1 MAITPDEAQSVLSRA
16 DLLYSPEE
24 VDRALD
30 QLSLELTERL
40 SNSNPLVLCVMQ
52 GGLIPA
58 GMLLPRLDFPLQQDY
73 IHASRYAG
81 GTRGGTLNWVVK
93 PSVPLQDKVIL
104 LIDDI
109 HDEGLTLDAITRD
122 CMAGGAREVCSAVL
136 VNKVHDRKGGLSADF
151 SGLDVED
158 RYVFGYGMDY
168 KSYLR
173 NAPGIYAVNEDA

>member
-1 MAITPDEAQSVLSRA
+1 MAITPDEAQSVLSKA
-16 DLLYSPEE
+16 DLLYSVDE
-24 VDRALD
+24 VDEAFK
-30 QLSLELTERL
+30 QLSLQL
-40 SNSNPLVLCVMQ
+40 SKQLNNSNPLVLCVMQ

-58 GMLLPRLDFPLQQDY
+58 GKLLPQLDFPLQQDY

-81 GTRGGTLNWVVK
+81 GTRGGSLNWIVK
-93 PSVPLQDKVIL
+93 PSISLQDKVIL

-122 CMAGGAREVCSAVL
+122 CIASGAREVYSVAL

-168 KSYLR
+168 KGYLR
-173 NAPGIYAVNEDA
+173 NAPGIYAVNENA

>member
-1 MAITPDEAQSVLSRA
+1 MAITPDEAQSVLSKA
-16 DLLYSPEE
+16 DRLYSVEE
-24 VDRALD
+24 VDKAFNRLARAL
-30 QLSLELTERL
+30 TGRL
-40 SNSNPLVLCVMQ
+40 SNTNPLVLCVMQ

-58 GMLLPRLDFPLQQDY
+58 GMLLSQLDFPLQQDY

-81 GTRGGTLNWVVK
+81 GTRGGSLNWIVK
-93 PSVPLQDKVIL
+93 PSVSLQDKVIL

-109 HDEGLTLDAITRD
+109 HDEGLTLDAITQD
-122 CMAGGAREVCSAVL
+122 CMTSGAKEVYSAVL

-168 KSYLR
+168 KGYLR